1 MKKIKELEKK
11 LVQHLA
17 TNDDAP
23 QTDRQMLTEVCKELG
38 AYIEDNKVKPEAAC
52 EASPPQTVYALK
64 MSKMTM
70 EEMATMGVQLIT
82 VNNSE
87 LFWVTSI
94 GQLYPFNNRQKA
106 IEAEYAWLNSNPN

>member
-11 LVQHLA
+11 VVHHL
-17 TNDDAP
+17 TSKDDTEY
-23 QTDRQMLTEVCKELG
+23 TDRQMLTEVRKELK

-64 MSKMTM
+64 MAKMTM

-82 VNNSE
+82 VNSSE
-87 LFWVTSI
+87 LFWVTSV
-94 GQLYPFNNRQKA
+94 GQLYPFDSRQKA
-106 IEAEYAWLNSNPN
+106 IEAEYVWLNSKPN

>member
-1 MKKIKELEKK
+1 MNKIKDLEKK
-11 LVQHLA
+11 VHSHL
-17 TNDDAP
+17 TTKDDTA
-23 QTDRQMLTEVCKELG
+23 QTDRQLLVEVRKELK

-52 EASPPQTVYALK
+52 EAAPPQTVYALK

-87 LFWVTSI
+87 LFWVTSV
-94 GQLYPFNNRQKA
+94 GQLYPFDNRQKA
-106 IEAEYAWLNSNPN
+106 IEAEYAWLNSKPN